1 MPTHLELLGRIIL
14 GAALGGAI
22 GFERNLHSRHVV
34 LRTHLIVAMAAASFM
49 VTSAF
54 FAFFQGYDAMPKAPE
69 IDASRIAASVVS
81 GIGFLA
87 GGVILKSGASVEGL
101 TTAASMWLATAVG
114 LMSGAGMPIEAV
126 AVSVMGVI
134 ALSFLRKFE
143 EKKESFIHRKVSV
156 TLGDEDDSS
165 RILEA
170 MSANGV
176 RMSNFD
182 YERHV
187 DERKVIVKFEAHIP
201 AKIGADAFIK
211 QIDNLT
217 GVKQVKVKL
226 PG

>member
-1 MPTHLELLGRIIL
+1 
-14 GAALGGAI
+14 
-22 GFERNLHSRHVV
+22 
-34 LRTHLIVAMAAASFM
+34 
-49 VTSAF
+49 
-54 FAFFQGYDAMPKAPE
+54 
-69 IDASRIAASVVS
+69 
-81 GIGFLA
+81 
-87 GGVILKSGASVEGL
+87 
-101 TTAASMWLATAVG
+101 
-114 LMSGAGMPIEAV
+114 MPIEAV